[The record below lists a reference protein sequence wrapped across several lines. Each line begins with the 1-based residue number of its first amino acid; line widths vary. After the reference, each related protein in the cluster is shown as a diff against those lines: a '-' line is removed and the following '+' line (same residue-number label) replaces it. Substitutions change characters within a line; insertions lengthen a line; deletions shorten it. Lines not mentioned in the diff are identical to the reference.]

1 MWELVEKVPEGH
13 LLLPCLL
20 QPNRQMALEI
30 KDIRECLQLFSHIL
44 GDESLIQI
52 IVVLVCL
59 VVTCRLCGGP
69 QKIIK
74 KIKIKHWESNPEMA
88 RGIAE

>member
-30 KDIRECLQLFSHIL
+30 KDIRECLQLFSRIL
-44 GDESLIQI
+44 GDESLI
-52 IVVLVCL
+52 
-59 VVTCRLCGGP
+59 
-69 QKIIK
+69 
-74 KIKIKHWESNPEMA
+74 
-88 RGIAE
+88 